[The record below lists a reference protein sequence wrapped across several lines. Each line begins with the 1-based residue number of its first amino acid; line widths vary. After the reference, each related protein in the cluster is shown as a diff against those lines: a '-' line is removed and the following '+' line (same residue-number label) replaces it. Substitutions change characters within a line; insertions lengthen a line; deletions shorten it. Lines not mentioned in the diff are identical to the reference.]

1 MKLKEIVHWKA
12 VECGYDIVEVPVTK
26 TYPSGGVSY
35 TKVVPV
41 FGWWQMLRP
50 FFLLALGLRK

>member
-1 MKLKEIVHWKA
+1 
-12 VECGYDIVEVPVTK
+12 VEVPVTK

-35 TKVVPV
+35 TKVVPF

-50 FFLLALGLRK
+50 FFLLSLRLRK